1 MLYDKINIRV
11 KACIL
16 AYSSEY
22 SSLME
27 KSRQQE
33 LEAAAHMMVKNGERI
48 SAGTTM
54 LSFLSQFF
62 CSVSLA

>member
-33 LEAAAHMMVKNGERI
+33 LEAAGDIAPTVRHR
-48 SAGTTM
+48 
-54 LSFLSQFF
+54 LW
-62 CSVSLA
+62 